1 MKRTG
6 RSWMGIVIVLALWT
20 AVTVASID
28 AQGGQNQ
35 EGVVRPVPIAPSAG
49 AATRTASPA
58 TGSAAPAA
66 IILRTGQQPTPSPQP
81 TAAQPAAGGYAGE
94 DVCLQC
100 HEAQG
105 SVNNTKH
112 GRAAN
117 PRTPKAAYGCESC
130 HGPGQAHVDDDE
142 KGHILRF
149 GDTKV
154 DPHVGNETCLSCHT
168 RGPHALW
175 DGSAHDSRNM
185 SCATCHSVHA
195 PKSAENQLKA
205 DTQMDLCATC
215 HRQQAAKMRRASHM
229 PVVEGKMEC
238 STCHNP
244 HGATNVKLLRVGNWV
259 NESCVSCHTEKRGP
273 FLHEHAGTR
282 DNCTTCHDPHGSAYE
297 RMLIARPPM
306 LCQRCHNHSRHP
318 ATIYD
323 QTQLNNRSN
332 RMLSR
337 GCVNCHANIHGS
349 NHPAGNTL
357 LR

>member
-1 MKRTG
+1 MKRFGNWALLVATMMAAA
-6 RSWMGIVIVLALWT
+6 SVGIAALAGP
-20 AVTVASID
+20 APDPAQSAPSSIAVASGP
-28 AQGGQNQ
+28 AA
-35 EGVVRPVPIAPSAG
+35 APTG
-49 AATRTASPA
+49 PA
-58 TGSAAPAA
+58 TGAGTQVQAPQ
-66 IILRTGQQPTPSPQP
+66 TGYVGADTC
-81 TAAQPAAGGYAGE
+81 
-94 DVCLQC
+94 VVC
-100 HEAQG
+100 HENYDKTIEA
-105 SVNNTKH
+105 TKH
-112 GRAAN
+112 GFRAN
-117 PRTPKAAYGCESC
+117 ERTPAARQGCESC
-130 HGPGQAHVDDDE
+130 HGPGQAHVDDDD
-142 KGHILRF
+142 KGHILKF

-154 DPHVGNETCLSCHT
+154 DAKTGNETCLSCHT

-185 SCATCHSVHA
+185 SCASCHSVHS
-195 PKSAENQLKA
+195 PKSVENQLKA
-205 DTQMDLCATC
+205 DTQENLCATC

-282 DNCTTCHDPHGSAYE
+282 DNCTTCHDPHGSPHE
-297 RMLIARPPM
+297 RMLIAKLPM

-323 QTQLNNRSN
+323 QNQLNNRSN

-337 GCVNCHANIHGS
+337 ACVNCHANIHGS

>member
-1 MKRTG
+1 MM
-6 RSWMGIVIVLALWT
+6 WVAVT
-20 AVTVASID
+20 AVSID
-28 AQGGQNQ
+28 ARSGKDQ
-35 EGVVRPVPIAPSAG
+35 EGVVRPVPM
-49 AATRTASPA
+49 PA
-58 TGSAAPAA
+58 
-66 IILRTGQQPTPSPQP
+66 RTGAPTPPPSPPSSPDAPLATVVSKVARTSQ
-81 TAAQPAAGGYAGE
+81 AQPVAGE
-94 DVCLQC
+94 YVGDDACLEC
-100 HEAQG
+100 HEDQG
-105 SVNNTKH
+105 SVNRTKH
-112 GRAAN
+112 GRVAN
-117 PRTPKAAYGCESC
+117 PRTPKANQGCESC
-130 HGPGQAHVDDDE
+130 HGPGKAHVDDDD
-142 KGHILRF
+142 KGHIIRF
-149 GDTKV
+149 GDTKS
-154 DPHVGNETCLSCHT
+154 DPKASNETCLSCHT
-168 RGPHALW
+168 RGPHAMW

-205 DTQMDLCATC
+205 DDQMTLCATC
-215 HRQQAAKMRRASHM
+215 HRQQSAKMRRASHM

-323 QTQLNNRSN
+323 QNQLNNRSN